1 MKAFVIIIIFQFLG
15 FNTQTVYNVEQD
27 GASMTVT
34 GTSSLHNWE
43 STIENFKYT
52 ASITVEEN
60 TLLKINQLEFTASVK
75 SIKSGKGGMDKKTYK
90 ALRET
95 DYPTISYNLI
105 SAIPQSGNTVTSTGE
120 LIIAGKKRKVSMD
133 VNYEIYSNII
143 VFRGELTIK
152 MSDYE
157 ISPPTALMGTIKT
170 GDEVTIRFSI
180 PFQK

>member
-1 MKAFVIIIIFQFLG
+1 MKVFVIIIIFQFLG
-15 FNTQTVYNVEQD
+15 FNTQTVYNVEPD
-27 GASMTVT
+27 GASMTVS
-34 GTSSLHNWE
+34 GTSSLHDWE
-43 STIENFKYT
+43 STVEDFEHT
-52 ASITVEEN
+52 ATVTVEGN
-60 TLLKINQLEFTASVK
+60 TLIKMNQLEFTVPVK
-75 SIKSGKGGMDKKTYK
+75 SIKSGKGGMDKKTYE

>member
-43 STIENFKYT
+43 STIEDFKYT
-52 ASITVEEN
+52 ASITVEGN
-60 TLLKINQLEFTASVK
+60 TILKINQLEFTVAVK
-75 SIKSGKGGMDKKTYK
+75 SIKSGKSGMDKKTYE
-90 ALRET
+90 ALREA
-95 DYPTISYNLI
+95 DHPTISYNLI
-105 SAIPQSGNTVTSTGE
+105 SAIPQSDNTVTSTGE
-120 LIIAGKKRKVSMD
+120 LTIAGKKRKVTME
-133 VNYEIYSNII
+133 VNYEIYPSI
-143 VFRGELTIK
+143 VEFRGELTIN

>member
-1 MKAFVIIIIFQFLG
+1 
-15 FNTQTVYNVEQD
+15 
-27 GASMTVT
+27 
-34 GTSSLHNWE
+34 
-43 STIENFKYT
+43 
-52 ASITVEEN
+52 
-60 TLLKINQLEFTASVK
+60 
-75 SIKSGKGGMDKKTYK
+75 MDKKTYK

-143 VFRGELTIK
+143 VFRGELTLK